1 MITEAR
7 TFVQLYRD
15 MQRVMPGRFVDA
27 HAFLVWA
34 LQDPCNST
42 REWWDAYTYAHALGM
57 L

>member
-1 MITEAR
+1 MITDAR
-7 TFVQLYRD
+7 AFVQLYRD

-34 LQDPCNST
+34 LQDPSNST
-42 REWWDAYTYAHALGM
+42 GYWWNAYTYAHALGM